1 VEKSTSL
8 GVSRRQAP
16 TAVIDAVV
24 ADDGTGR
31 HSNGAAPMSADVA
44 YRGLTFLTPTLR
56 LPKGTH
62 YVVRRP
68 DDDSL
73 IVYLVSDR
81 KWKQWPRWKR
91 ISSLIPFKRIV
102 EEAHPGTHVP
112 QRRLYF

>member
-1 VEKSTSL
+1 MEKSTSL
-8 GVSRRQAP
+8 GGSRRQAP
-16 TAVIDAVV
+16 TAVIDAVI
-24 ADDGTGR
+24 ADTGTGR
-31 HSNGAAPMSADVA
+31 RSTGTAAMWAGVA
-44 YRGLTFLTPTLR
+44 YRGLTFVVPTLR

-91 ISSLIPFKRIV
+91 ISSLIPCKRIV
-102 EEAHPGTHVP
+102 EDPSDTRVP